1 MKDKRYYVP
10 DLEEIRAGE
19 SLICAFD
26 VDFIEPEALLFQTGY
41 LTIKDKKNVTT
52 QLLLFQTHFES
63 ANYSKSVSKVKGNR
77 EEIKG
82 KREKAGKR
90 GKRNI

>member
-1 MKDKRYYVP
+1 M
-10 DLEEIRAGE
+10 E
-19 SLICAFD
+19 F
-26 VDFIEPEALLFQTGY
+26 T
-41 LTIKDKKNVTT
+41 TKKQRRINPQITQITQIFVTT

>member
-1 MKDKRYYVP
+1 M
-10 DLEEIRAGE
+10 E
-19 SLICAFD
+19 F
-26 VDFIEPEALLFQTGY
+26 T
-41 LTIKDKKNVTT
+41 TKKQRRINPQITQIFVTT

-90 GKRNI
+90 GKRN

>member
-1 MKDKRYYVP
+1 MGKISI
-10 DLEEIRAGE
+10 L
-19 SLICAFD
+19 
-26 VDFIEPEALLFQTGY
+26 
-41 LTIKDKKNVTT
+41 NVTT

-82 KREKAGKR
+82 KREKGKSWKK
-90 GKRNI
+90 GKKKHNSLSFPFSPTFPFSLIYT